1 MATIPGFAA
10 GNADSKPYWEA
21 AQQGRL
27 VFKKCSGCGHVQFP
41 PRHLCPK
48 CWSDQADW
56 VTSSGTGRVHSFSIV
71 RRAPSPAHA
80 GKVPYVLAVVDLDD
94 APRMV
99 ANIVGADALDVS
111 IGDAVKVVFEACEGG
126 AIPQFQRTAK

>member
-1 MATIPGFAA
+1 
-10 GNADSKPYWEA
+10 
-21 AQQGRL
+21 
-27 VFKKCSGCGHVQFP
+27 
-41 PRHLCPK
+41 
-48 CWSDQADW
+48 
-56 VTSSGTGRVHSFSIV
+56 VHSFTIV

-111 IGDAVKVVFEACEGG
+111 IGDAVKVVFEACDGG

>member
-1 MATIPGFAA
+1 MTTIPKFAA

-27 VFKKCSGCGHVQFP
+27 VFKKCLACGQIQFP

-48 CWSDQADW
+48 CWSDRSEW
-56 VTSSGTGRVHSFSIV
+56 VTSAGTGRVYSYSIV

-99 ANIVGADALDVS
+99 TNIVGEDALGVK
-111 IGDAVKVVFEACEGG
+111 IGDAVKVVFEACDGG
-126 AIPQFQRTAK
+126 AIPQFPRARK